1 MNSSFLNMQDISIRY
16 PGKSPFENI
25 CFQLNEGEHVALV
38 GENFA
43 LINAMMDAVSG
54 RAIVSK
60 GKVEYDFMQK
70 VKKDENDLLHSL
82 SPYHYIAYLSSAH
95 HIKSLSGVHESY
107 YQQRYNA
114 QDSENSLTVEKYL
127 SGIRSTTGNLFWNL
141 DKVVE
146 KLQLENLLNEHVIK
160 LSNGETKRVRLAAA
174 ILQNPVILLLDH
186 PFTGID
192 VAYRKQMQ
200 QLIHEI
206 SQSGITII
214 MSTSETEI
222 PECITHVTF
231 FNKDDS
237 LRHFT
242 KKEFHEYH
250 IPTRL
255 KVDQEILTTLLKKE
269 EFPHFNFIVKMEN
282 VSIRY
287 GDHIILKDINW
298 TIKQGER
305 WSLSGPNGA
314 GKTTLLSLIN
324 ADNPQAFANNIILFD
339 RKKGSGESIWD
350 IKSKIGFFSP
360 ELFQFFPL
368 NTTCLATVESGF
380 FDTMG
385 LFRKVALSMKTTAMN
400 WLKLMKMDH
409 LANKPLRTITP
420 GEKRLCL
427 LARALVKN
435 APLLILDEPCQGLNQ
450 SEKIFMKE
458 IIDSI
463 CRQTNLTLIYV
474 SHYVEEIPESVTRRF
489 ELGAI
494 GY

>member
-1 MNSSFLNMQDISIRY
+1 MNSSLLRMQDISIRY

-25 CFQLNEGEHVALV
+25 RFQIHEGEHVALV

-43 LINAMMDAVSG
+43 MINAFMDAIAG

-60 GKVEYDFMQK
+60 GKVNYDFMEK
-70 VKKDENDLLHSL
+70 IKRDENDLLHSI
-82 SPYHYIAYLSSAH
+82 SPYHYIGYLSSAH
-95 HIKSLSGVHESY
+95 QFRSLTGVRESY
-107 YQQRYNA
+107 YQQRYNSG
-114 QDSENSLTVEKYL
+114 DSDNSLTVKKYL
-127 SGIRSTTGNLFWNL
+127 SGIRSTTGNLFW
-141 DKVVE
+141 DFE
-146 KLQLENLLNEHVIK
+146 KIVKRLQLEKLLNEHVIK

-192 VAYRKQMQ
+192 VEYRKEMH
-200 QLIHEI
+200 QLINEI

-222 PECITHVTF
+222 PQCISRVTLF
-231 FNKDDS
+231 YKDDS
-237 LRHFT
+237 FRHFT
-242 KKEFHEYH
+242 KKDFHEYH
-250 IPTRL
+250 IPTRQKL
-255 KVDQEILTTLLKKE
+255 DQQLLSSLFEKKE
-269 EFPHFNFIVKMEN
+269 SPVFDMIVKMEN
-282 VSIRY
+282 VTVRY
-287 GDHIILKDINW
+287 DGNLILNNINW
-298 TIKQGER
+298 TVRQGER

-339 RKKGSGESIWD
+339 RRKGSGESIWD

-368 NTTCLATVESGF
+368 NTTCLAAVESGF

-385 LFRKVALSMKTTAMN
+385 LFRKVSLSMKATGMN
-400 WLKLMKMDH
+400 WLKLMKIDH
-409 LANKPLRTITP
+409 LAQKSLRTITP

-435 APLLILDEPCQGLNQ
+435 APLLILDEPCQGLND
-450 SEKIFMKE
+450 SEKGFIKE

-474 SHYVEEIPESVTRRF
+474 SHYKEEIPESVTRRF
-489 ELGAI
+489 ELS
-494 GY
+494 

>member
-1 MNSSFLNMQDISIRY
+1 MNSSLLNMQYISIRY
-16 PGKSPFENI
+16 PGKSPFEKI
-25 CFQLNEGEHVALV
+25 LFQLQEGDHVALV

-43 LINAMMDAVSG
+43 IINALMDAIAG

-60 GKVEYDFMQK
+60 GKIEYDFMQRIK
-70 VKKDENDLLHSL
+70 IDESEPLHSL
-82 SPYHYIAYLSSAH
+82 SPYHYIGYLSSAH
-95 HIKSLSGVHESY
+95 HFKSLSGVNESY

-114 QDSENSLTVEKYL
+114 QDSENSLTVKRYL
-127 SGIRSTTGNLFWNL
+127 SGIRSTTGNQSWNF

-146 KLQLENLLNEHVIK
+146 KLHLEKLLKEHVIK

-192 VAYRKQMQ
+192 VGYRKEMH
-200 QLIHEI
+200 QLINEI
-206 SQSGITII
+206 SQSGIALII
-214 MSTSETEI
+214 STSEAEI
-222 PECITHVTF
+222 PECITHVTLF
-231 FNKDDS
+231 EKDDS

-242 KKEFHEYH
+242 KKDFHEFH
-250 IPTRL
+250 IPSRR
-255 KVDQEILTTLLKKE
+255 KIDQELLASLLKNEKTGQ
-269 EFPHFNFIVKMEN
+269 FDLIVQMEN
-282 VSIRY
+282 VTVRY
-287 GDHIILKDINW
+287 DENLILNDINW
-298 TIKQGER
+298 TVKQGER

-350 IKSKIGFFSP
+350 IKRNIGFFSP

-368 NTTCLATVESGF
+368 NTTCLAAVESGF

-385 LFRKVALSMKTTAMN
+385 LFRKVSLSMKTTAMN
-400 WLKLMKMDH
+400 WLKLMEIDH
-409 LANKPLRTITP
+409 LAHKPLRTITP

-435 APLLILDEPCQGLNQ
+435 APLLILDEPCQGLNE
-450 SEKIFMKE
+450 SEKLFIKE

-463 CRQTNLTLIYV
+463 CLQTNLTLIYV
-474 SHYVEEIPESVTRRF
+474 SHYRQEIPESVTQFF
-489 ELGAI
+489 ELRKP
-494 GY
+494 